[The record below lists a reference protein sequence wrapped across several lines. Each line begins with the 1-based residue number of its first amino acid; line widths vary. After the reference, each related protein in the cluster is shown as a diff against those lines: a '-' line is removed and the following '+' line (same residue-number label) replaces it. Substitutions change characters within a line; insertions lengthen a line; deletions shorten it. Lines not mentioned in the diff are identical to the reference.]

1 MILLYKNFTY
11 FHMHTKTRWYCSK
24 KLSGCHARV
33 ITSKYG
39 ELVKVMGWHNHDP
52 PRIHRSPEGKIYR
65 SSLQFISTRFG
76 EKLLVFENNTFCQKM
91 SKSRW
96 YCTNFGCE
104 FQLIVENEK
113 HFIGYRE
120 ELPAFLR
127 YYRQYRQENPDR
139 FPNRQAPSTP
149 RTPAGRVSYEVLQ
162 LLDGKSILM
171 YQNYTYSMKG
181 INKAYGYCSRKKT
194 RNCNAKL
201 KLNKDGQI
209 VAAYTDHCHPPPK
222 YTQMPNGLFLKID
235 NGVEVIQ
242 LADNGPM
249 VYMYQNYTFAM
260 QGAHKEYGTCSRRTS
275 RKCKAKFKLNEYGE
289 IISAQTYHNHPPPKL
304 VKTSNG

>member
-1 MILLYKNFTY
+1 
-11 FHMHTKTRWYCSK
+11 
-24 KLSGCHARV
+24 
-33 ITSKYG
+33 
-39 ELVKVMGWHNHDP
+39 
-52 PRIHRSPEGKIYR
+52 
-65 SSLQFISTRFG
+65 
-76 EKLLVFENNTFCQKM
+76 
-91 SKSRW
+91 
-96 YCTNFGCE
+96 
-104 FQLIVENEK
+104 
-113 HFIGYRE
+113 
-120 ELPAFLR
+120 
-127 YYRQYRQENPDR
+127 
-139 FPNRQAPSTP
+139 
-149 RTPAGRVSYEVLQ
+149 
-162 LLDGKSILM
+162 
-171 YQNYTYSMKG
+171 MKG

-260 QGAHKEYGTCSRRTS
+260 KGAHKEYGTCSRRTS

-304 VKTSNG
+304 VKTSNGRKVLLYQGYTFSQHGVSPRNRYCSKKLSMKCPASLVIDAEGNVVVFKKGHNHPPPRILRVKSGMYVTCGDTYEIIKFRNSEVILYKGYTFHKSGSNAKTRYCSKRAQQCRAKIILDDDETIVDQVSEHNHTPPSLYKSSNGSYCKV